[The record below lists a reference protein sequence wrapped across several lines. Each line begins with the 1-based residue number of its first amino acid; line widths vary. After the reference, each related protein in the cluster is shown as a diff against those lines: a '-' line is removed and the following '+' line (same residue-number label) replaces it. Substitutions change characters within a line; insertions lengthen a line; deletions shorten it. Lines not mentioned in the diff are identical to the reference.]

1 MQLKLLHRHF
11 LVYTPFPCL
20 ILTCSLLLWAF
31 RGVASF
37 VWGREESGCRILP
50 QGIWCFC
57 WCFFS
62 LCSRIHLGSIIRVP
76 FSAGFQ
82 LYIKFIICRL
92 LIFLCFLLPLIPLLS
107 SSTSV
112 FLHLASDESIM
123 AVGSPVP
130 ACALSP
136 PILPTPLQPRI
147 TVCF

>member
-1 MQLKLLHRHF
+1 MQNSPTRNMM
-11 LVYTPFPCL
+11 
-20 ILTCSLLLWAF
+20 LLLVLF
-31 RGVASF
+31 
-37 VWGREESGCRILP
+37 
-50 QGIWCFC
+50 Q
-57 WCFFS
+57 S
-62 LCSRIHLGSIIRVP
+62 LFQDSLGIIRVP

-82 LYIKFIICRL
+82 LCIKFIICRL
-92 LIFLCFLLPLIPLLS
+92 LLFLCFLLPLIPLLS

-147 TVCF
+147 TVCFQSCTTKMIPISLRNLTDQRNSCHSCTRKNKDKAAGRSRGARAA